1 MDAEQPLRPRRW
13 GLGAFLL
20 VEVVFLT
27 SSLSLAFLLGGQ
39 GGLPVSEM
47 VLVVAMPT
55 LLAAGVAILITTLRG
70 NGPRIDLKLQWTWRS
85 AGLGLLFGGAGLL
98 FTLPAA
104 LLWVWIVGE
113 DANSAAGEVFG
124 GTRSNWAWA
133 VVVFVVIVFVAPFC
147 EEIVYRGLLWG
158 AVDRRWG
165 RWVALAVTTVVF
177 AIAHLEWTRAPLLLV
192 VALPSGLARLYA
204 DNLTASIVAH
214 QVTNLLPGLVL
225 MLSLVGA
232 IPQV

>member
-1 MDAEQPLRPRRW
+1 M
-13 GLGAFLL
+13 
-20 VEVVFLT
+20 VFLA
-27 SSLSLAFLLGGQ
+27 SSLLLGFLLGGQ
-39 GGLPVSEM
+39 GSLAISQA
-47 VLVVAMPT
+47 VLIVAAPT
-55 LLAAGVAILITTLRG
+55 LLAAGAAILITTVRG
-70 NGPRIDLKLQWTWRS
+70 NGPRIDLKLRWSRRS
-85 AGLGLLFGGAGLL
+85 AGLGLLFGVVGLL

-113 DANSAAGEVFG
+113 DANSAAGAVFG
-124 GTRSNWAWA
+124 GTRSTWAWA

-192 VALPSGLARLYA
+192 VALPIGLARLYA

-225 MLSLVGA
+225 MFGLAGA
-232 IPQV
+232 IPQA